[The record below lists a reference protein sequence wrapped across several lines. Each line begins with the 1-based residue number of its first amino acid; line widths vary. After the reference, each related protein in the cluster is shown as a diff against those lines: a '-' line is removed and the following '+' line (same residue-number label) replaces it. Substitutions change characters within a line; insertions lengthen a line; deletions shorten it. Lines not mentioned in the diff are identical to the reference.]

1 MKKGTDLLSLKVKI
15 REAELANA
23 NKVFDDHLNNTCD
36 MCKIVDAV
44 YAMGRTMEERMGI
57 DLGKKK
63 GRKRGKKDENRR
75 IRRLQKQVK
84 ESSRMV
90 AWLSNKNHRRKIK
103 RRAIKREKEY

>member
-1 MKKGTDLLSLKVKI
+1 
-15 REAELANA
+15 
-23 NKVFDDHLNNTCD
+23 
-36 MCKIVDAV
+36 
-44 YAMGRTMEERMGI
+44 MGRTIEERMGI
-57 DLGKKK
+57 DRGKKK

-90 AWLSNKNHRRKIK
+90 AWLSNKIHGRKMK